1 MNKNIN
7 FRKTFVMLTILSI
20 VLLSANLNAQ
30 NNTDNGADSFTQN
43 YIQARASIQN
53 EYLEDKRTDTF
64 IDYIEKAIYMG
75 NSISGDGLTNYAS
88 DIAINKIDNI
98 FIQEK
103 SVWASDDV
111 YKINSIIN
119 YIVTTNNSIKS
130 LSFFTVENFSFAF
143 DC

>member
-53 EYLEDKRTDTF
+53 EYLEDKRTDAFT
-64 IDYIEKAIYMG
+64 DYIEKAIYMS